1 MGAAWMMRKDT
12 QGTKY
17 QHTNLLVTPFHVSYF
32 PCGSD
37 GIESTCKPNPWVGK
51 IPWRRERL
59 PIPVFWPGELHGLCS
74 LRSCKELDT
83 TEQLS
88 RLSNFHF
95 CVSCWVWI
103 SVYHTGS
110 QVCVYLDSSGKPL
123 REPGEP
129 WKPLSRQWA
138 DASDETKSRVNDSY
152 DTDDLYKCALP
163 GRLGSSPIIA
173 DDRTLKFLPS
183 NWLQQLIDTT
193 LK

>member
-88 RLSNFHF
+88 LLCFLLSVDFSIPHWLPGV
-95 CVSCWVWI
+95 CVS
-103 SVYHTGS
+103 
-110 QVCVYLDSSGKPL
+110 
-123 REPGEP
+123 RF
-129 WKPLSRQWA
+129 QW
-138 DASDETKSRVNDSY
+138 
-152 DTDDLYKCALP
+152 
-163 GRLGSSPIIA
+163 
-173 DDRTLKFLPS
+173 
-183 NWLQQLIDTT
+183 
-193 LK
+193 